1 MSWAVALVLSSHS
14 PRGSD
19 LMSVALPSCRSLACL
34 GLLVGISLCQTVAR
48 ADDRA
53 VLAPSFTQTLSQGD
67 EQRFGNR
74 AIGLVWT
81 AGRGQMKGLR
91 VEDVAHGTG
100 LDLRDLFAIT
110 LKTGEVLH
118 SSDLT
123 VRSGATVRSLPARPQ
138 AARGAERLEGLAM
151 DMTLADPKGRFT
163 VVWRAEQRARMPY
176 LREIVTITPVATPL
190 AIDHVSMLEVNTKT
204 GEVVGD
210 VAGAPILIGDSY
222 FGIESPL
229 SESLVF
235 NGHSRLTLAQALP
248 VQPGHALVV
257 SAVAGVVRHGQARRD
272 FQIYLEHERSHPYR
286 PFLNYN
292 SWYDIGYFTPYSQ
305 KDAESRIQ
313 QIGDS
318 LVRAHGVKLDSFL
331 FDDGWDDRS
340 GFWRF
345 SKDFPQGF
353 RPLMHLAAQYGAA
366 PGVWLSPWGGYST
379 PKTERVTNG
388 AKAGLEV
395 RDGGFDLSAPRY
407 YRAFHEAVLALVK
420 QDGINQFKFDGT
432 GNADHVA
439 PGSVFNSDFDA
450 AIHLID
456 DIYAVRPDMFINLT
470 TGTYPSPFW
479 LRHAD
484 SIWRGGEDDML
495 RGVGT
500 RRQQWITYRDS
511 ETYQNIVVRSPFF
524 PLNSL
529 MLHGIIFAQKNQ
541 RLNDDPGHDF
551 SDEVHSFFATGTD
564 EQELYVTPALLKP
577 EDWQVIADS
586 AKWARDNA
594 GILRDSHWVGGD
606 PGRLEPY
613 GWAAWSQQKSILTLR
628 NPDQVPRHILIEAGR
643 VLELPT
649 DAGTSLT
656 VHRLWGKSAVPS
668 SIEASQPVVIALEP
682 FEVMTLELTPQIRKE
697 AESENGTQ

>member
-1 MSWAVALVLSSHS
+1 MVFSSCTPRMMAWFGLVLGASCLS
-14 PRGSD
+14 P
-19 LMSVALPSCRSLACL
+19 
-34 GLLVGISLCQTVAR
+34 VAR
-48 ADDRA
+48 ADERA
-53 VLAPSFTQTLSQGD
+53 VLAPSATQEVPSG
-67 EQRFGNR
+67 EGRRFGND
-74 AIGLVWT
+74 AISLVWS
-81 AGRGQMKGLR
+81 AQNGHLNG
-91 VEDVAHGTG
+91 VSIEDAAHGRTLG
-100 LDLRDLFAIT
+100 LRDLFT
-110 LKTGEVLH
+110 LVLKDG
-118 SSDLT
+118 SQIGSQDLKI
-123 VRSGATVRSLPARPQ
+123 VKPPGVEWVPGRPQ
-138 AARGAERLEGLAM
+138 AARGADRLAGMALVA
-151 DMTLADPKGRFT
+151 TLADPKGRFT
-163 VVWRAEQRARMPY
+163 LVWRVEQRSAMPY
-176 LREIVTITPVATPL
+176 LRESIAITPAKAPL
-190 AIDHVSMLEVNTKT
+190 ALDHVAMLEVNTRE

-210 VAGAPILIGDSY
+210 VTGAPILIQDAY

-229 SESLVF
+229 AETLVF
-235 NGHSRLTLAQALP
+235 NGRSRMTLAQALP
-248 VQPGHALVV
+248 VQPDHTLVV
-257 SAVAGVVRHGQARRD
+257 SAAAGVVRHGQGRRD

-292 SWYDIGYFTPYSQ
+292 SWYDIGYFTPYTQ
-305 KDAESRIQ
+305 KDAETRIR

-353 RPLMHLAAQYGAA
+353 KPLMSLAGAYGAA

-379 PKTERVTNG
+379 PKKERVTNG
-388 AKAGLEV
+388 AKAGLET

-511 ETYQNIVVRSPFF
+511 ETYENIVVRSPFF

-529 MLHGIIFAQKNQ
+529 MLHGIIYAQKNQ

-551 SDEVHSFFATGTD
+551 PDEVHSFFATGTD
-564 EQELYVTPALLKP
+564 EQELYVTPDLLKP
-577 EDWQVIADS
+577 EDWQVIAES
-586 AKWARDNA
+586 AQWARKNA
-594 GILRDSHWVGGD
+594 GILRDTHWVGGD

-613 GWAAWSQQKSILTLR
+613 GWAAWAPEKAILTLR
-628 NPDQVPRHILIEAGR
+628 NPDRMPRQILIEPGH
-643 VLELPT
+643 VLELP
-649 DAGTSLT
+649 DGAASHFT
-656 VHRLWGKSAVPS
+656 VHRLWGRSAAPTTMDAAHP
-668 SIEASQPVVIALEP
+668 ELIALAP
-682 FEVMTLELTPQIRKE
+682 FEVMTLELTPSGGQ
-697 AESENGTQ
+697 GTP

>member
-1 MSWAVALVLSSHS
+1 MVLRRCASKVMS
-14 PRGSD
+14 
-19 LMSVALPSCRSLACL
+19 CL
-34 GLLVGISLCQTVAR
+34 GLILGATYLSHASR
-48 ADDRA
+48 AEESSGERA
-53 VLAPSFTQTLSQGD
+53 IMSPSATQDSPAG
-67 EQRFGNR
+67 EERRFGNN
-74 AIGLVWT
+74 AIGLFWT
-81 AGRGQMKGLR
+81 QETRHLRGLR
-91 VEDVAHGTG
+91 IEDAAHGRA
-100 LDLRDLFAIT
+100 LDLRDLFT
-110 LKTGEVLH
+110 LVLRDGTRIDSH
-118 SSDLT
+118 DLT
-123 VRSGATVRSLPARPQ
+123 IVAPAKIDKIPARPH
-138 AARGAERLEGLAM
+138 AARGAERREGTALV
-151 DMTLADPKGRFT
+151 LSLVDPAGRFSL
-163 VVWRAEQRARMPY
+163 VWRVEQRAGMPY
-176 LREIVTITPVATPL
+176 LRETIALTPL
-190 AIDHVSMLEVNTKT
+190 KAALALDHVAMFEVNTRE

-210 VAGAPILIGDSY
+210 VTGAPVLIQDSY
-222 FGIESPL
+222 LGIESPL
-229 SESLVF
+229 AETLVF
-235 NGHSRLTLAQALP
+235 NGRSRMTLGQALP
-248 VQPGHALVV
+248 IQPNHTLVV

-305 KDAESRIQ
+305 KDAELRIR
-313 QIGDS
+313 QIGES
-318 LVRAHGVKLDSFL
+318 LVRAHNVTLDSFL

-345 SKDFPQGF
+345 SRDFPQGF
-353 RPLMHLAAQYGAA
+353 KPLMTLAGQYGAA

-379 PKTERVTNG
+379 PKAERVANG

-407 YRAFHEAVLALVK
+407 YRAFHEAVLTLVK

-456 DIYAVRPDMFINLT
+456 DIYAVRPDMFVNLT

-500 RRQQWITYRDS
+500 RRQQWITYRDAQ
-511 ETYQNIVVRSPFF
+511 TYENIVVRSPFF
-524 PLNSL
+524 PINSL

-551 SDEVHSFFATGTD
+551 PDEVHSFFATGTD
-564 EQELYVTPALLKP
+564 EQELYVTPDLLKP
-577 EDWQVIADS
+577 EDWKVIADS

-594 GILRDSHWVGGD
+594 EILRDSHWVGGD

-613 GWAAWSQQKSILTLR
+613 GWAAWSPEKSILTLR

-643 VLELPT
+643 VLELPSGSAT
-649 DAGTSLT
+649 HFR
-656 VHRLWGKSAVPS
+656 VNRLWGKSAAPA
-668 SIEASQPVVIALEP
+668 IIDASQAVVIALAP
-682 FEVMTLELTPQIRKE
+682 FEVMTLELTP
-697 AESENGTQ
+697 